1 MFKTVLFALD
11 GSREAQDA
19 IATVAKLVKTCN
31 SRLVLVSVVEPP
43 QPEEQPGLRNSP
55 EALAELLET
64 VRDVFTQQGIET
76 EVIEREGKPSF
87 TICDIADEIEAD
99 LIVMGTRGLGLT
111 DEGAADSVTNRVIS
125 LSPCPVLI
133 VP

>member
-11 GSREAQDA
+11 GSREARDA
-19 IATVAKLVKTCN
+19 IDTVTKLVKTCD
-31 SRLVLVSVVEPP
+31 SRLVVVSVVEPAEP
-43 QPEEQPGLRNSP
+43 DTQPEPMNSP
-55 EALAELLET
+55 EAIAQLLET
-64 VRDVFTQQGIET
+64 VRNLFAQQGIET
-76 EVIEREGKPSF
+76 EAIEREGKPSF
-87 TICDIADEIEAD
+87 IICDIADEIEAD

-111 DEGAADSVTNRVIS
+111 DDGAADSVTNRVIS

>member
-11 GSREAQDA
+11 GSREARDA
-19 IATVAKLVKTCN
+19 IDTVTKLVKTCD
-31 SRLVLVSVVEPP
+31 SRLVVVSVVEPAEP
-43 QPEEQPGLRNSP
+43 DTPPDPMNSP
-55 EALAELLET
+55 EAIAKLLET
-64 VRDVFTQQGIET
+64 VRNLFAQQGIET
-76 EVIEREGKPSF
+76 EAIERQGKPSF
-87 TICDIADEIEAD
+87 TICDVADEIEAD

-111 DEGAADSVTNRVIS
+111 DDGAADSVTNRVIS

>member
-11 GSREAQDA
+11 GSREARDA
-19 IATVAKLVKTCN
+19 IETVTKLVKTCD

-43 QPEEQPGLRNSP
+43 EPNAQLEPMNSP
-55 EALAELLET
+55 AAIAKLLET
-64 VRDVFTQQGIET
+64 VRNLFAEQGIDT
-76 EVIEREGKPSF
+76 EAIERQGKPSF
-87 TICDIADEIEAD
+87 TICDVADEIEAD

-111 DEGAADSVTNRVIS
+111 DDGAADSVTNRVIS
-125 LSPCPVLI
+125 LSPCPILI